1 MLNLN
6 SIKVDQTMAREGVWM
21 EYMGGRFLVARK
33 GQGYDNR
40 LVELYREH
48 HDLIKSGTPEGQLK
62 AVDIYRQCFAEH
74 ILLDWDEVGDENG
87 PITYTPEIG
96 MLLTKDPGQIELV
109 QAIERFSAMHSN
121 YQAVVEQDIAED
133 VKSSADS

>member
-6 SIKVDQTMAREGVWM
+6 SIEVDPSLAREGAWM

-33 GQGYDNR
+33 GQDYDNR

-48 HDLIKSGTPEGQLK
+48 HDLIKSNTPEGQLK
-62 AVDIYRQCFAEH
+62 AVDIYRQCFAEC
-74 ILLDWDEVGDENG
+74 ILLDWDEVGDHNG
-87 PITYTPEIG
+87 PIKYTPEIG
-96 MLLTKDPGQIELV
+96 LQLTKDPKQIELI

-121 YQAVVEQDIAED
+121 YQVVVEQDIAED